1 MGREESRIDAI
12 RITIPTR
19 ATVPVRRLADLN
31 AMSGQST
38 LIDAGRWKEI
48 DQHFHRALEVTGV
61 ARAEFL
67 QQLGMLEPILREE
80 VQRLLD
86 LHERTGEFLECP
98 DADALLRHT
107 RGSALDSMGGE
118 VPAAKCESPKFTAGD
133 RVGRFRLVRLLDS
146 GGMGDVWLADRDDD
160 QFQQTVAIKLFRAGL
175 SSVQGVERFLRERQ
189 TLARLEHPSIARLI
203 DGGTT
208 DSSVP
213 FLVMEFVDGTPIDQ
227 SCTER
232 KLNQRERVE
241 LFRTVCEAVHFAH
254 QNLVIHR
261 DLKPANILVTRTGRP
276 KLLDF
281 GIAQELEETQPA
293 LEMTARAGARGP
305 FTIQYASPE
314 QISGGTCTTASD
326 VYSLGVIFHQL
337 LSGKVPHADNGPIT
351 RLAEHWSQPG
361 PTEGDA
367 NSNLGWSLE
376 SPATSRLESS
386 VDSFRDGD
394 DLEWIVRKAL
404 QHDPTQRYTT
414 AKEFSDDLARWLDG
428 YPVLARS
435 GGSYYRSVRFVRRN
449 RILSMAVGL
458 IAVTLIAATIA
469 TSLAWRR
476 ARAERDTAQ
485 TATRFIGSILTSTS
499 PFAKQRGGQENTSE
513 VLESTSRRA
522 TVQLRDLP
530 EVELQVRIMLA
541 QSHASLWQW
550 SQVLDESRRAM
561 ALITRTEG
569 ISGALTAQCLA
580 LLGRAQTWLGHR
592 EAIATQE
599 RALAIRTELYGPDHA
614 DVAESSI
621 CLGFAKWK
629 VGTREQISEADVDYS
644 RGIETYRRIG
654 VSCSSD
660 YARALFSYASFCQA
674 QGREGQLTQ
683 ALVRESVSCYAQLPD
698 APDRYS
704 MGARTSHAHY
714 LLRAGDAAEAR
725 AELSLLLRITP
736 VEFDIEE
743 PFREALWTLGRLEL
757 LRANQN
763 AAFYAFRRALRAE
776 CMIQA
781 ARGIESRRWRL
792 IGQMFQATEGVS
804 DLLHA
809 IQELVALQER
819 LDDADLAL
827 PPHDVAMAATLGF
840 SVGKTAE
847 VRDLTAQLTRLQQ
860 RQSMVDPLRKALLE
874 SVEAD
879 VILHSGQ
886 SEQALNEWT
895 RLLNQLGPF
904 ARFEELPIQPII
916 SGIVR
921 ANEALGRQKAANQ
934 YRALLYTWE

>member
-1 MGREESRIDAI
+1 MSEQSAVIDA
-12 RITIPTR
+12 
-19 ATVPVRRLADLN
+19 
-31 AMSGQST
+31 Q
-38 LIDAGRWKEI
+38 RWKEI

-67 QQLGMLEPILREE
+67 LQLGMLDPILLEE

-98 DADALLRHT
+98 NTDALHA
-107 RGSALDSMGGE
+107 RGSALESLVAHG
-118 VPAAKCESPKFTAGD
+118 PAADRESAKFSPGE

-160 QFQQTVAIKLFRAGL
+160 QFQQTVAIKLFRAGF

-208 DSSVP
+208 DSGVP

-227 SCTER
+227 SCAER

-281 GIAQELEETQPA
+281 GISQELEEAQPA
-293 LEMTARAGARGP
+293 LELTARAGAHGP

-326 VYSLGVIFHQL
+326 VYSLGVILHQL

-351 RLAEHWSQPG
+351 RLAEHWSQRARAD
-361 PTEGDA
+361 GDA
-367 NSNLGWSLE
+367 GLELFWSPE
-376 SPATSRLESS
+376 NPAATQFESS
-386 VDSFRDGD
+386 VDSFRNGD
-394 DLEWIVRKAL
+394 DPGWIVRKAL

-428 YPVLARS
+428 YPVMARS
-435 GGSYYRSVRFVRRN
+435 GGSLYRSVCFVRRN

-458 IAVTLIAATIA
+458 IAVTLIVATIA

-485 TATRFIGSILTSTS
+485 AATRFIGSILTSAS
-499 PFAKQRGGQENTSE
+499 PFAKQRGGQENASE
-513 VLESTSRRA
+513 VLEATSQRA
-522 TVQLRDLP
+522 TAQLRDLP

-541 QSHASLWQW
+541 QTHASLWQW
-550 SQVLDESRRAM
+550 SHVLEESRRALT
-561 ALITRTEG
+561 LITRTEG
-569 ISGALTAQCLA
+569 VSGAVTAQCLA
-580 LLGRAQTWLGHR
+580 MLGRAQTWLGDR
-592 EAIATQE
+592 EAITTQE
-599 RALAIRTELYGPDHA
+599 RALAIRTGLYGPDHP

-621 CLGFAKWK
+621 CLGFALWK
-629 VGTREQISEADVDYS
+629 VGTAEQVPEADAHYS
-644 RGIETYRRIG
+644 RGIETYRRVG

-660 YARALFSYASFCQA
+660 YARALFSYASFYQA
-674 QGREGQLTQ
+674 QGREGQLSQ
-683 ALVRESVSCYAQLPD
+683 SLVRESVACYAQLPD

-704 MGARTSHAHY
+704 TGARTSHAHY
-714 LLRAGDAAEAR
+714 LLRAGDAAAAR

-736 VEFDIEE
+736 VEFDVEE

-757 LRANQN
+757 LRADHN

-776 CMIQA
+776 CMIRA
-781 ARGIESRRWRL
+781 ARGIESRRWLL

-804 DLLHA
+804 DLMHA
-809 IQELVALQER
+809 LQELAALQER

-827 PPHDVAMAATLGF
+827 PPHEVAMAATLGF

-847 VRDLTAQLTRLQQ
+847 VRDLTSQLVRLQR
-860 RQSMVDPLRKALLE
+860 RQSMVDPVRKALLE
-874 SVEAD
+874 SVEAE
-879 VILHSGQ
+879 VTLHSGQ
-886 SEQALNEWT
+886 SEQALGEWT
-895 RLLNQLGPF
+895 RLLHQLGQI
-904 ARFEELPIQPII
+904 ARSDDLRIQPII

-921 ANEALGRQKAANQ
+921 ANEALGRFKAANQ
-934 YRALLYTWE
+934 YRALLFTWE